1 MIYVR
6 MPIEVDACQFLG
18 HEKHFELAGVDLIKM
33 DGVGGYARKLAYVKD
48 NVGNMITVRPKDYVF
63 MTAEGVRVMA
73 EREFEDEYELKSR
86 LNQAKQSVKQ

>member
-6 MPIEVDACQFLG
+6 VPIEVDACQFLG
-18 HEKHFELAGVDLIKM
+18 HEKDFELTGVELIKM
-33 DGVGGYARKLAYVKD
+33 EGVGGYAKKLAYVKD
-48 NVGNMITVRPKDYVF
+48 NVGNLITVRPKDYVF

-73 EREFEDEYELKSR
+73 EKEFEDEYELKSR